1 MKIIA
6 AHIIILTLTCLSES
20 ALNDVHIS
28 NVFKKDSSDGFLL
41 EFSCSPSKIET
52 IGKSLSLSC
61 VEFLTT
67 GSFNITGPYDSVGG
81 LCETCG
87 NPLYQLI
94 RDCVGETGMFLQT
107 LDVLCATNEQGN
119 KCYNTLVSQKGDR
132 DLFSECERSPCSTAC
147 KRDLETSNNEHGCCL
162 YSSLALLKGVESAE
176 QLWSRC
182 DVNPPDLCEGAFT
195 SEPPV
200 VTTRSSAVGVG
211 IYTSTCY
218 MSTSII
224 FFLSYIIASM

>member
-1 MKIIA
+1 MKAIA
-6 AHIIILTLTCLSES
+6 AHIIILTLTCLTES
-20 ALNDVHIS
+20 ALNSMHIS
-28 NVFKKDSSDGFLL
+28 DVFKKDSSDGFLL

-67 GSFNITGPYDSVGG
+67 QNFNITSLYDSAVDG

-87 NPLYQLI
+87 QPLYQLI
-94 RDCVGETGMFLQT
+94 RDCVGQTGMFLQT

-119 KCYNTLVSQKGDR
+119 KCYNTLASQKGDR

-162 YSSLALLKGVESAE
+162 FSSLALLKGVESAE

-195 SEPPV
+195 SESPV
-200 VTTRSSAVGVG
+200 VTTRSSAGVG
-211 IYTSTCY
+211 IYASTYY

-224 FFLSYIIASM
+224 IFLSYIVVSV

>member
-6 AHIIILTLTCLSES
+6 THIIILTLTCISES
-20 ALNDVHIS
+20 ALNGVHIS

-41 EFSCSPSKIET
+41 EFNCSPSKIET
-52 IGKSLSLSC
+52 MGKSLSLSC

-67 GSFNITGPYDSVGG
+67 QRFFNTTNLYDSIGG

-87 NPLYQLI
+87 EPLYRLI
-94 RDCVGETGMFLQT
+94 RDCVGDTGMFLQT
-107 LDVLCATNEQGN
+107 LDVLCATNELGN
-119 KCYNTLVSQKGDR
+119 KCYNTLVSRKD

-147 KRDLETSNNEHGCCL
+147 KRDLETSNDQHGCCL

-176 QLWSRC
+176 KLWARC

-195 SEPPV
+195 PPV
-200 VTTRSSAVGVG
+200 LVATTPSSAGVG
-211 IYTSTCY
+211 TYTSTTCY

-224 FFLSYIIASM
+224 IFLSYIIASV